1 MTTPPSDSGNKHQ
14 SFARY
19 FLVTWATSVVVA
31 AAVVLGVIKP
41 LERIGLLEGI
51 EIAGED
57 AAMRVY
63 AMSGHD
69 LKDRIVVVWIDGA
82 TKKMWEDAN
91 TTVGERLPDLLHLV
105 AKKAAAVVID
115 VELAAGVS
123 ADAKT
128 RLAEEF
134 TKTNAR
140 IVAPFQ
146 ELRLTHGDNEW
157 GVWPDWI
164 DRRGVSGNVVRAA
177 ALLSSDTHDGLVRH
191 LTSGVCVSIESGQSL
206 RVPSLAEAAVEP
218 PQRPVACEPE
228 TADDNPP
235 LILFQKED
243 LGDSA
248 IRTTSASELIDKD
261 GKPLSSPKSWLLNG
275 AFIVIGQTDAE
286 ASADQHQTPLGAMP
300 GALVTAHSI
309 FTIEKGQQTHS
320 DKLLYESFLIAVL
333 GCVFASVKTGIERMG
348 PQRPQSSPVEGATG
362 AASGW
367 LRFGLDLGGLAL
379 YFVMA
384 AGLVAIIWTF
394 MAARAL
400 AEGVV
405 FGTFAPVLA
414 IALETLMEVGQAL
427 VESVRDGVTWL
438 FAKIGGA
445 AVLLVAAVVFLAM
458 LGSAYAKEK
467 AGRLTLPD
475 VKADVILV
483 RANESVRPEG
493 LVWELDS
500 FDTVRIGP
508 GTAVHVELLGHPSE
522 VLRGPDILHVGPP
535 PRTGLA
541 ALWDAFWGLPL
552 NRAETYAQGITV
564 VPRGVRDAP
573 VADPSAVI
581 AAGGDMAR
589 ALPVAGPLRLP
600 STFPSAGYL
609 TTDLSGLALTWLGG
623 TPPYDIVAEDQDGAT
638 IAEFRSETAFLW
650 RPDWRAPAAGTRLRI
665 SDANDRVLH
674 IGLTPSPKPPAIGGA
689 DPLADA
695 IDLFETEPAWR
706 FEALRRIARLAGGD
720 PTAAQAVLAIR
731 LAE

>member
-1 MTTPPSDSGNKHQ
+1 MKEQRAPPADG
-14 SFARY
+14 
-19 FLVTWATSVVVA
+19 
-31 AAVVLGVIKP
+31 
-41 LERIGLLEGI
+41 
-51 EIAGED
+51 EI
-57 AAMRVY
+57 
-63 AMSGHD
+63 
-69 LKDRIVVVWIDGA
+69 
-82 TKKMWEDAN
+82 
-91 TTVGERLPDLLHLV
+91 
-105 AKKAAAVVID
+105 
-115 VELAAGVS
+115 
-123 ADAKT
+123 
-128 RLAEEF
+128 
-134 TKTNAR
+134 
-140 IVAPFQ
+140 
-146 ELRLTHGDNEW
+146 
-157 GVWPDWI
+157 
-164 DRRGVSGNVVRAA
+164 
-177 ALLSSDTHDGLVRH
+177 
-191 LTSGVCVSIESGQSL
+191 
-206 RVPSLAEAAVEP
+206 
-218 PQRPVACEPE
+218 
-228 TADDNPP
+228 
-235 LILFQKED
+235 
-243 LGDSA
+243 
-248 IRTTSASELIDKD
+248 
-261 GKPLSSPKSWLLNG
+261 
-275 AFIVIGQTDAE
+275 
-286 ASADQHQTPLGAMP
+286 
-300 GALVTAHSI
+300 
-309 FTIEKGQQTHS
+309 
-320 DKLLYESFLIAVL
+320 
-333 GCVFASVKTGIERMG
+333 
-348 PQRPQSSPVEGATG
+348 
-362 AASGW
+362 
-367 LRFGLDLGGLAL
+367 GLDLGGLAL

-483 RANESVRPEG
+483 RANESARPEG

-623 TPPYDIVAEDQDGAT
+623 RRPTT
-638 IAEFRSETAFLW
+638 SW
-650 RPDWRAPAAGTRLRI
+650 RKTRT
-665 SDANDRVLH
+665 
-674 IGLTPSPKPPAIGGA
+674 GPPSPNSAP
-689 DPLADA
+689 
-695 IDLFETEPAWR
+695 
-706 FEALRRIARLAGGD
+706 RRPFCGD
-720 PTAAQAVLAIR
+720 PTGARRGRACEFPTRTIAFCTSVSRPPPSPRRSAAPIRSPTPLISSKPSPHGGSRLCAASPGWPAEIPPRLRPCSPLTCRMKALCLFLLCWLTTSGAVAQERR
-731 LAE
+731 LALVVGVDSVSTP